1 MMDSRPPS
9 SVVNSKPY
17 PSAVHAM
24 SFSRAAVA
32 VTRRA
37 DARPSSGRTHTSPN
51 ATIAIVLPSGLSA
64 ASVVA
69 VARFR
74 SSAPSPMSSDAVNFS
89 ATGFAPGVS
98 SARL

>member
-1 MMDSRPPS
+1 MASVRFFARSPRVAVTVAIWIDSRPPS
-9 SVVNSKPY
+9 SVVKSSPY

-37 DARPSSGRTHTSPN
+37 DPRPSSGRTQTSPN

-69 VARFR
+69 VARLR
-74 SSAPSPMSSDAVNFS
+74 S
-89 ATGFAPGVS
+89 
-98 SARL
+98 